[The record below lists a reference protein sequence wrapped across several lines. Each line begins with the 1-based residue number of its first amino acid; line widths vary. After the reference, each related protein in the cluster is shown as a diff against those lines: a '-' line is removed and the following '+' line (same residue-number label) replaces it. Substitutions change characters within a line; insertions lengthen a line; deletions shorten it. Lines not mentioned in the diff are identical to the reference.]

1 MSLSDDG
8 NIGIKII
15 SKENV
20 VEFIEVKVSNLNNEG
35 VYVTDLPPTIRV
47 ITVGQDFVTSGDIVN
62 AVQDVTG

>member
-35 VYVTDLPPTIRV
+35 AYVTDLPSTIRV